1 MTDDLSLHWNTAYQA
16 REETAL
22 TWFEDAPAQS
32 LQLVRRYLPEGGT
45 LIDVGAGASRL
56 VDHALAEGAG
66 GVTLLDLSDSA
77 LAITR
82 ARLGDAAQNVTFVTA
97 DIRTWQ
103 PDLAYYLW
111 HDRAVFH
118 FLTKA
123 EDQAQYLATLAKA
136 LRPGGVAVMA
146 TFDLTGP
153 ETCSG
158 LPVQRYAPATLAA
171 LVAKVAPG
179 VFAPIEAEQVPHH
192 TPKGNVQQF
201 QFSVFR
207 KLAGQG

>member
-1 MTDDLSLHWNTAYQA
+1 MTDDLTLHWNTAYQA

-22 TWFEDAPAQS
+22 TWFEQAPVQS
-32 LQLVRRYLPEGGT
+32 RQLVRRYLPAGGA

-56 VDHALAEGAG
+56 VDHALADGAG

-82 ARLGDAAQNVTFVTA
+82 ARLRDGAQNVSFVTA
-97 DIRTWQ
+97 DVRTWR
-103 PDLAYYLW
+103 PDRAYDLW

-123 EDQAQYLATLAKA
+123 EDQAAYFATLARA
-136 LRPGGVAVMA
+136 LRPGGVAIIA

-158 LPVQRYAPATLAA
+158 LPVQRYSPDTLTAR
-171 LVAKVAPG
+171 VARLAPG
-179 VFAPIEAEQVPHH
+179 VFAPIEADQMPHH
-192 TPKGNVQQF
+192 TPKGNVQAF

-207 KLAGQG
+207 KLAGQA